1 MLLNIYNK
9 CQWSWHFNQLM
20 ISICEVSESKTSLAI
35 AANAKINVDT
45 NFWIKIS
52 SLSATLP
59 SLIGDM
65 MMGSWSDIFGKR
77 VMAIMQNIRC
87 GAFSK
92 FTSASYNFY
101 YIKFNTSSWQ
111 KYSYIPGRR
120 LPLFLPSVGGLLA
133 TAIYLRW
140 PHFVLFTIPLSNSKD
155 VMARWEDWIG
165 DSHKPAFS
173 CDHDFLNFSLV
184 LVPSLPVS
192 LLCVASLLR

>member
-1 MLLNIYNK
+1 
-9 CQWSWHFNQLM
+9 M

-65 MMGSWSDIFGKR
+65 MMGSWSDIFGKKR
-77 VMAIMQNIRC
+77 MAIMWCFFKIYICFLWFLLHQFN
-87 GAFSK
+87 AFSWK
-92 FTSASYNFY
+92 
-101 YIKFNTSSWQ
+101 

-140 PHFVLFTIPLSNSKD
+140 PHFILFKPFHSIYSGLSHYQVHEE
-155 VMARWEDWIG
+155 VMARWQDGIG
-165 DSHKPAFS
+165 DSHQPAFS
-173 CDHDFLNFSLV
+173 CDHDFF
-184 LVPSLPVS
+184 
-192 LLCVASLLR
+192 